1 MDKYSSFIFLT
12 SAARRAEEDHLSPLK
27 RKTMKRFTLI
37 ELLVVIA
44 IIAIL
49 AAMLLPALNKAKQT
63 ANKISCL
70 NNHKTVLTAYRFY
83 ADTYNEWLLP
93 FRVYSKFWN
102 SYAARMLWANPSSKQ
117 FDNMWTCPGTTDGK
131 IGAGGY
137 GYGQIGINQ
146 NLSGINPDTATSN
159 YNYEQFRKIRVSFA
173 PSRTYVSMGNK
184 NKNGYNLKAQSGTGG
199 IAFRHGNNQGNFG
212 FLDGHAETVHFD
224 KIKIK
229 LANTHLRF
237 YYEGWT
243 GHGQTLP

>member
-1 MDKYSSFIFLT
+1 MNKYSSFIFL
-12 SAARRAEEDHLSPLK
+12 SSIARRAAEDHPSSFPRK
-27 RKTMKRFTLI
+27 RSFTLI

-102 SYAARMLWANPSSKQ
+102 SYAARMLWANPTSKQ

-131 IGAGGY
+131 IGAGFHKKYCPIRAVSEDAAALIALMRLPPAMFSSHADRRTLSIPRKRY
-137 GYGQIGINQ
+137 GIVFF
-146 NLSGINPDTATSN
+146 L
-159 YNYEQFRKIRVSFA
+159 RKIIGQEKYHLPVCR
-173 PSRTYVSMGNK
+173 
-184 NKNGYNLKAQSGTGG
+184 Q
-199 IAFRHGNNQGNFG
+199 
-212 FLDGHAETVHFD
+212 AEGD
-224 KIKIK
+224 I
-229 LANTHLRF
+229 
-237 YYEGWT
+237 
-243 GHGQTLP
+243 

>member
-1 MDKYSSFIFLT
+1 MNEYSSFIT
-12 SAARRAEEDHLSPLK
+12 NLSSLK
-27 RKTMKRFTLI
+27 RKTVRFTLI

-117 FDNMWTCPGTTDGK
+117 FDNI
-131 IGAGGY
+131 IGDIKYLGVSEFSA
-137 GYGQIGINQ
+137 
-146 NLSGINPDTATSN
+146 SGVTLFFIAKCKEADIYTI
-159 YNYEQFRKIRVSFA
+159 QRK
-173 PSRTYVSMGNK
+173 MNK
-184 NKNGYNLKAQSGTGG
+184 VLQQMLAKGG
-199 IAFRHGNNQGNFG
+199 ILLAYQNIV
-212 FLDGHAETVHFD
+212 VHNKKD
-224 KIKIK
+224 
-229 LANTHLRF
+229 
-237 YYEGWT
+237 
-243 GHGQTLP
+243 